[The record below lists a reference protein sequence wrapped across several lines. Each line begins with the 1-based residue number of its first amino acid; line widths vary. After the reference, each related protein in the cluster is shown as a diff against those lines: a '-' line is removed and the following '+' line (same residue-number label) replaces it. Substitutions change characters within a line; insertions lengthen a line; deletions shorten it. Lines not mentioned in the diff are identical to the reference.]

1 MFGAPLFTLMVWIGT
16 TLSLCSRVMPPYS
29 LVNMYTTRSRNPEN
43 SNINF
48 IALVLSLLRYS
59 VPALS
64 FKPSIVHYLIR
75 KKGGMYFLITQSH
88 ATLQYTRAG

>member
-1 MFGAPLFTLMVWIGT
+1 MFGAPLYALMAWIGT
-16 TLSLCSRVMPPYS
+16 TLSFCSMVMPPYS
-29 LVNMYTTRSRNPEN
+29 LVTMYITRSSNPEN
-43 SNINF
+43 NNINF

-59 VPALS
+59 VHALS

-75 KKGGMYFLITQSH
+75 KKGMYFLIIQSH